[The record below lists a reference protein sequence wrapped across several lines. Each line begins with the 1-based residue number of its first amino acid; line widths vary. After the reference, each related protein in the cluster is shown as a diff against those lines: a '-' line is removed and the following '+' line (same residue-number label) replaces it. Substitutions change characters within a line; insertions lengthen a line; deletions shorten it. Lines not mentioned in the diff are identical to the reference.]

1 MPTIPVDLRKILV
14 PVDFSAP
21 AEMALQSALAFA
33 ARFGGSVTL
42 LHVIDTGRVVG
53 ELNEFGIGLTEIPRR
68 AQERLAL
75 LASRSG
81 DPALFGTVEVRNGRP
96 SRKIAEVSRELGMNL
111 IVISTHGYTGLDYV
125 LLGGTAERVLREARC
140 PVLVVR
146 RGDPRPPAP
155 TKILVPVDFSAAS
168 LEGLRF
174 GLSLAHA
181 FDAKVTV
188 LHVVEPPGPMARLES
203 DVHTY
208 ERKLRGGAKLHLD
221 ELHLEVGQPRDGFE
235 TAAATGAAYHEIV
248 ETARRDAF
256 DLIVMASIGRSGLPD
271 LLLGSVAERV
281 VRHAP
286 CSVLVV
292 RAART

>member
-1 MPTIPVDLRKILV
+1 MQTIPFDLRKILV

-21 AEMALQSALAFA
+21 AEMALQYALSFA
-33 ARFGGSVTL
+33 MRFGGNVTL

-75 LASRSG
+75 LASRFG
-81 DPALFGTVEVRNGRP
+81 DSAHFGTVEVRSGRP
-96 SRKIAEVSRELGMNL
+96 ARKIAEVARELGTNL
-111 IVISTHGYTGLDYV
+111 IVISTHGYTGLDYI

-146 RGDPRPPAP
+146 RGDSRPPIP
-155 TKILVPVDFSAAS
+155 KKILVPVDFSAPS

-174 GLSLAHA
+174 ALSFARA

-188 LHVVEPPGPMARLES
+188 LHAVEPPGPMTRLET
-203 DVHTY
+203 DVHSY

-221 ELHLEVGQPRDGFE
+221 ELHLEVGQPRDAFE

-248 ETARRDAF
+248 ETAQRDAF
-256 DLIVMASIGRSGLPD
+256 DLIVMASTGRSGLPD

-281 VRHAP
+281 VRHATCP
-286 CSVLVV
+286 VLVV
-292 RAART
+292 RATRP